1 MSQFVLLEDKDHEY
15 YAGKNYIYQG
25 EYFPALC
32 RKEQAK
38 IYSSRKRAEN
48 AAEAVGNR
56 TGVTFRVIELT

>member
-1 MSQFVLLEDKDHEY
+1 MSQFVLFEDKEHEY

-25 EYFPALC
+25 GYFPTFC

-38 IYSSRKRAEN
+38 IYTSRKRAEK
-48 AAEAVGNR
+48 AAKAVGNR